1 LERWF
6 KLLRC
11 PIHDMDVATQE
22 WVYRSFSQFVHK
34 DIFSISHDHELTKDI
49 TQEAF
54 IKAVK
59 HGPRLQ
65 SDENIPGWIRR
76 VARNTAIDFLRK
88 WNNGHRMVGYI
99 CDSIYAKVRNEVS
112 VASEVETKVKIE
124 LLYLALSE
132 LKSDYKTVLLL
143 FYLSGKSYREIS
155 KELNLGEA
163 VVSQRLARARK
174 KLLQHFLEKW
184 ADHDE

>member
-1 LERWF
+1 
-6 KLLRC
+6 
-11 PIHDMDVATQE
+11 
-22 WVYRSFSQFVHK
+22 
-34 DIFSISHDHELTKDI
+34 
-49 TQEAF
+49 
-54 IKAVK
+54 
-59 HGPRLQ
+59 
-65 SDENIPGWIRR
+65 
-76 VARNTAIDFLRK
+76 
-88 WNNGHRMVGYI
+88 MVGYI